1 MSTGLTSE
9 YNLPYPL
16 PSDPVNVAGDIKSL
30 ADQIDAVLP
39 TINLPYHS
47 INIINN
53 SGVTISK
60 GDPVYISGY
69 SVAASKP
76 EISKS
81 DNNFSNTFPAVGLAQ
96 TAISDGASGTVIL
109 SGTFSNINTSS
120 FIAGDSLYVDFGGG
134 LTNVYP
140 ETGTVFRVGV
150 VAFANLNGIIIVG
163 MDKE

>member
-1 MSTGLTSE
+1 MPTGLTSE
-9 YNLPYPL
+9 YDLPYPL

-30 ADQIDAVLP
+30 ADQIETVLP
-39 TINLPYHS
+39 TINLPYHT

-96 TAISDGASGTVIL
+96 TAIADGSSGSIIL

-120 FIAGDSLYVDFGGG
+120 FVAGDSLYVDFDGG
-134 LTNVYP
+134 LTDVFP

-150 VAFANLNGIIIVG
+150 VAFSDVNGIIIVG
-163 MDKE
+163 MNG

>member
-16 PSDPVNVAGDIKSL
+16 PSDPVNVAGDIQSL
-30 ADQIDAVLP
+30 ADQIDTVLL
-39 TINLPYHS
+39 TINLPYHT

-76 EISKS
+76 EISRS

-96 TAISDGASGTVIL
+96 TAIADGSSGSIIL

-120 FIAGDSLYVDFGGG
+120 FVAGDSLYVDFDGG
-134 LTNVYP
+134 LTDVFP

-150 VAFANLNGIIIVG
+150 VAFSDVNGIIIVG
-163 MDKE
+163 MNG